1 MAPDLDVLIRSAED
15 PLLGLMMHR
24 HFTHALLF
32 APVGALVTALIVWAA
47 WRRISFARVYLY
59 SLLGWLSHGLLDT
72 FTSYG
77 THWFWPLDG
86 GRISHDW
93 ISIIDPLVTI
103 PLFVLLLVAFWTRR
117 PRWAWLAIGWC
128 AIYLVIG
135 GVQHGRALDAQAQLA
150 ATRGHDIDTGRVMP
164 SLGNLLAWRSVYL
177 HGNRFHVDA
186 LRLSPG
192 GEVQYRRG
200 GDVPAFMLPAA
211 LEGSVLARDIERFAL
226 FADGYLGVLERDGE
240 RVRIGD
246 LRYGSPPEAPDALWG
261 IAVDLSQPQ
270 RHVRMIGWSGPDPE
284 RRERLWEFIT
294 EEDCDG
300 CRPLAP

>member
-1 MAPDLDVLIRSAED
+1 MAPDLDVLIRSSGD

-32 APVGALVTALIVWAA
+32 APVGALLTALIVWAA
-47 WRRISFARVYLY
+47 WRRITFARVYLY

-77 THWFWPLDG
+77 THWFWPLDD

-93 ISIIDPLVTI
+93 ISIIDPLVTL
-103 PLFVLLLVAFWTRR
+103 PVFVLLLVAFWTRR

-128 AIYLVIG
+128 AIYLVFG
-135 GVQHGRALDAQAQLA
+135 GIQHGRALEAQRQLA
-150 ATRGHDIDTGRVMP
+150 ESRGHEVSKGRVMP

-177 HGNRFHVDA
+177 HSNTFQTDA
-186 LRLSPG
+186 LRVAPG
-192 GEVQYRRG
+192 GEVQFRAG
-200 GDVPAFMLPAA
+200 GAVPEFVLPPG
-211 LEGSVLARDIERFAL
+211 LEDSVLAHDVARFAL
-226 FADGYLGVLERDGE
+226 FADAYLGVLARDGE

-246 LRYGSPPEAPDALWG
+246 LRYGSPPEAADSLWG
-261 IAVDLSQPQ
+261 ISADLSKPDQ
-270 RHVRMIGWSGPDPE
+270 HVRMIGWGGPDAE
-284 RRERLWEFIT
+284 RRERLWEFII